1 MVCPQWLRP
10 FPCSPAVFT
19 APLPTD
25 PGGAVCLAV
34 ALFAFPSRAVILS
47 FVAFCYLWRNVW
59 SFARCLLGP
68 FGAFCCC
75 CRSSL
80 YILDFVALL
89 FPNICTPVPQVPP
102 THTHPQPDVLVS
114 VALRRGLFLL
124 SVESHAPWT
133 PVGALLPPFC
143 WRALLFASVCRQTSE
158 TIRQA
163 QKLPDSDRNYF
174 HGFKFSCS
182 CL

>member
-34 ALFAFPSRAVILS
+34 ALFAFPSRAMILS
-47 FVAFCYLWRNVW
+47 FVAFCYLLWRNVW

-89 FPNICTPVPQVPP
+89 FPNICTPSSSGPSHPHSPTTRCVSKRCPQEGAVFAFCGTPRSLDAGGCP
-102 THTHPQPDVLVS
+102 APAPLLKGPAVCICLSANFRNDSSSPEAT
-114 VALRRGLFLL
+114 GL
-124 SVESHAPWT
+124 
-133 PVGALLPPFC
+133 
-143 WRALLFASVCRQTSE
+143 
-158 TIRQA
+158 
-163 QKLPDSDRNYF
+163 
-174 HGFKFSCS
+174 
-182 CL
+182 